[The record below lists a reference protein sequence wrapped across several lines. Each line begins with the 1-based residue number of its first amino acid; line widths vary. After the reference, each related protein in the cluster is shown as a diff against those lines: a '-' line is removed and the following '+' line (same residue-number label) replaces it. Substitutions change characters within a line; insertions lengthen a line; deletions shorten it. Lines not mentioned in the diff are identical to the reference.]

1 MKAALLLLFAA
12 ETMLYSLLWHDKPA
26 RSREQDQ
33 PQKPG
38 LNGRLG
44 LIVPSAVK
52 SGIFWPPGTGEGMQ
66 PALRFPARISPRET
80 PRSGGR
86 RGFHRCAQMGR
97 PS

>member
-1 MKAALLLLFAA
+1 MKAALLLLFAV

-38 LNGRLG
+38 LNGRSG
-44 LIVPSAVK
+44 LSVLSAGK
-52 SGIFWPPGTGEGMQ
+52 CGILPPGTGKGVQ
-66 PALRFPARISPRET
+66 PALRLPARISPRET
-80 PRSGGR
+80 ARSGGR

>member
-38 LNGRLG
+38 LNGRSQ
-44 LIVPSAVK
+44 LIVPSDVK
-52 SGIFWPPGTGEGMQ
+52 SGILPPGTGEGMQ